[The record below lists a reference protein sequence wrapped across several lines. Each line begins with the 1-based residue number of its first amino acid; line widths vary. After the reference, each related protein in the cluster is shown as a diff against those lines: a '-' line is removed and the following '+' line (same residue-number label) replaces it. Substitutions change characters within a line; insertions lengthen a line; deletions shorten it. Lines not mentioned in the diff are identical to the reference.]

1 MRNHRKYLEK
11 QKDLY
16 NKIGVVHCSVLGGE
30 AVYFNNRGYNHL
42 LRKLGKL
49 RDRKEQ
55 VERLKLIRFVKVVI
69 EDKNVELSMRI
80 DEKKNGAATFW
91 SLTTSIGSN
100 RVKVVLRKIKDGK
113 IHFFSIFLIK

>member
-1 MRNHRKYLEK
+1 M
-11 QKDLY
+11 
-16 NKIGVVHCSVLGGE
+16 
-30 AVYFNNRGYNHL
+30 

-55 VERLKLIRFVKVVI
+55 VERLKLIQFAKVI
-69 EDKNVELSMRI
+69 IGDKDVELSMRV
-80 DEKKNGAATFW
+80 DERKNGAATFW
-91 SLTTSIGSN
+91 SLTSCIGSN